1 MSDDVKRWQDGTDM
15 AGHAIYVVPA
25 ADFDRVVAERDAVR
39 DALAGVMPFVEYPA
53 ECICD
58 KTPTSECNCNL
69 EWAQAN
75 YQRNLNAANAA
86 LAAVRREAAR

>member
-1 MSDDVKRWQDGTDM
+1 MTDRDRL
-15 AGHAIYVVPA
+15 IEA
-25 ADFDRVVAERDAVR
+25 AAAFEAVVAERDAVR